1 MSGNR
6 RGIVK
11 AKHFKADGGT
21 APSRKQAAEHL
32 GLQKVMVGVIMPF
45 TEKQEMGVR
54 QTRDESWAVDESGR
68 GRIPDTAG

>member
-1 MSGNR
+1 
-6 RGIVK
+6 
-11 AKHFKADGGT
+11 
-21 APSRKQAAEHL
+21 L